1 MPEKKNGSQEGRP
14 ASLEGASWDTNH
26 MIWNARSL
34 QRVVNTLE
42 RNPSASPQSD
52 LLLFNGKGLAQA
64 ILLSL
69 ATEIALK
76 ALLCLERKKDP
87 PRIHDLLK
95 LFEQLEPDTQK
106 VLRAEMPGW
115 PWSVSTAAYSP
126 APNTWP
132 IATRTPNR
140 RGASFRASWTSNLP
154 WKSPFPSFAAR
165 TAPGPAGSPTRA
177 STGSWAFSTSATG
190 DFPIRGAYL
199 RRLLS
204 LDYVIEH
211 PELEWLP
218 TEEEKVWYC
227 EDIGIPKDRLPK
239 RIYTGAA
246 GAVTRYFPLKLPVAG
261 GPSARLSMSIPATTP
276 PLKCSIGAGR
286 TSIFGPV
293 CGNAI
298 SRFMWLQ
305 SASTPTPTNARA
317 PYWKAGRWRKK
328 ESRSGAPRRRPSKK
342 ERDAI
347 SSALDTFDSKVLARF
362 GGFTKAG
369 QRYRELRDILARPA
383 PHDIR
388 IDTFEIWRSGRIYPE
403 GVQIY
408 ETPS

>member
-190 DFPIRGAYL
+190 DFPIRGPISGGSC
-199 RRLLS
+199 LS
-204 LDYVIEH
+204 ITSSNTQS
-211 PELEWLP
+211 WN
-218 TEEEKVWYC
+218 
-227 EDIGIPKDRLPK
+227 GSRPK
-239 RIYTGAA
+239 RKRFGTAKTSASQRIACRSGFTPE
-246 GAVTRYFPLKLPVAG
+246 RP
-261 GPSARLSMSIPATTP
+261 GPSP
-276 PLKCSIGAGR
+276 G
-286 TSIFGPV
+286 
-293 CGNAI
+293 I
-298 SRFMWLQ
+298 S
-305 SASTPTPTNARA
+305 P
-317 PYWKAGRWRKK
+317 
-328 ESRSGAPRRRPSKK
+328 
-342 ERDAI
+342 
-347 SSALDTFDSKVLARF
+347 
-362 GGFTKAG
+362 
-369 QRYRELRDILARPA
+369 
-383 PHDIR
+383 
-388 IDTFEIWRSGRIYPE
+388 
-403 GVQIY
+403 
-408 ETPS
+408 